1 MASTLTKRYHD
12 RIAGVLPCCDRVA
25 VTGTLPT
32 AYYADGM
39 TRFLYASQI
48 RNFFDYPGLS

>member
-1 MASTLTKRYHD
+1 M
-12 RIAGVLPCCDRVA
+12 LPCYDRVA

-32 AYYADGM
+32 ACYADGM

-48 RNFFDYPGLS
+48 RNFDYPGLS

>member
-12 RIAGVLPCCDRVA
+12 RIAGVLPCYDRVA

-48 RNFFDYPGLS
+48 RNFDYPGLS